1 MDNKEI
7 EEVKVN
13 EQEVK
18 VDETV
23 INKIKQESLD
33 EYSSMIT
40 TNTAGSWVRTA
51 LMIGTLILLV
61 LLART
66 MMKTKA
72 VGNEHIETERITV
85 EFNTGED
92 E

>member
-1 MDNKEI
+1 MDNKEK
-7 EEVKVN
+7 EEVKVD

-51 LMIGTLILLV
+51 LMLGTLILLV

-66 MMKTKA
+66 MMKTKN
-72 VGNEHIETERITV
+72 VGNEHTETERITV
-85 EFNTGED
+85 EFNAGED
-92 E
+92 D

>member
-7 EEVKVN
+7 EEVKEN
-13 EQEVK
+13 KEELR

-51 LMIGTLILLV
+51 LMLGTLILLV

-85 EFNTGED
+85 EFNVGED